1 MSSSLPPRRHRGWLF
16 ALLILLG
23 FASIAF
29 AAIAG
34 SDGVR
39 PALLLQ
45 WFSNSLPAQDNLVV
59 AQLRMPRALSA
70 FAVGG
75 LLAIAGVLMQVLL
88 RNPLADPYI
97 LGTSGGAAAAAL
109 LAMLL
114 GMAGAV
120 VDVAAFAGACL
131 ATFIVFGIGGVRS
144 QFSPVMLLLTGV
156 VLASGFGAL
165 VSLML
170 AISPDGTLRGMLFWL
185 MGDFSL
191 ALDPLPVM
199 LVLAIALIASMLAS
213 VQLNV
218 LAQSETSARL
228 LGLPLIPMRI
238 FVLLLASLLTAFAVT
253 QAGSIGFIGLVVPHL
268 VRRFSGN
275 DHRVL
280 LPSALL
286 AGGALLTRADTLW
299 RSLLAP
305 RQLPGG
311 TLTAAGVDVTRS
323 EERRGGEGG
332 R

>member
-131 ATFIVFGIGGVRS
+131 ATFIVFGIGGLIAW
-144 QFSPVMLLLTGV
+144 PY
-156 VLASGFGAL
+156 AL
-165 VSLML
+165 VM
-170 AISPDGTLRGMLFWL
+170 M
-185 MGDFSL
+185 
-191 ALDPLPVM
+191 
-199 LVLAIALIASMLAS
+199 
-213 VQLNV
+213 
-218 LAQSETSARL
+218 
-228 LGLPLIPMRI
+228 
-238 FVLLLASLLTAFAVT
+238 
-253 QAGSIGFIGLVVPHL
+253 AGSTVGGF
-268 VRRFSGN
+268 
-275 DHRVL
+275 
-280 LPSALL
+280 
-286 AGGALLTRADTLW
+286 AGGR
-299 RSLLAP
+299 LA
-305 RQLPGG
+305 
-311 TLTAAGVDVTRS
+311 
-323 EERRGGEGG
+323 
-332 R
+332 